1 MCRGGAAPG
10 VDEELQVLLAAWLP
24 LGDRLL
30 RRLLA
35 LLGGLVTRVQLH
47 RSACAH
53 ARALRVHCALAGWW
67 GVGWRSM
74 RRWGRWTTGR
84 RECWPR
90 CSSCRL
96 GRAVPCECASVCAA
110 ALTSHL
116 VLNERLSRLLL
127 RSRRSRWQHLHSRAR
142 DAARLTRLRRQRRQK
157 ACADGDQHRAGQHPA
172 QHPHSRGT
180 GEMRGRQRVPRANAS
195 SN

>member
-53 ARALRVHCALAGWW
+53 ARALRVHMRSGGL
-67 GVGWRSM
+67 VGSGMAEHEEVGTVDDRPA
-74 RRWGRWTTGR
+74 RV
-84 RECWPR
+84 
-90 CSSCRL
+90 L
-96 GRAVPCECASVCAA
+96 A
-110 ALTSHL
+110 ALQLVQAWQGGAVRVCKCLCGCSHFASRTARKTSAP
-116 VLNERLSRLLL
+116 SPP
-127 RSRRSRWQHLHSRAR
+127 Q
-142 DAARLTRLRRQRRQK
+142 
-157 ACADGDQHRAGQHPA
+157 
-172 QHPHSRGT
+172 
-180 GEMRGRQRVPRANAS
+180 
-195 SN
+195 